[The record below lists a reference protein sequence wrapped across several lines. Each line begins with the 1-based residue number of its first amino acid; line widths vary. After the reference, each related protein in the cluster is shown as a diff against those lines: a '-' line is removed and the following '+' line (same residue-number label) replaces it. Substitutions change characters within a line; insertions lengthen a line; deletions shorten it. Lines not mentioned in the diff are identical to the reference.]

1 MGFNSIDCFKSLDTD
16 QQAWLREATT
26 ERLISSGEKLVNE
39 GQPSHSMY
47 FVVSGRFS
55 ISVSE
60 QSAAIAQI
68 GAGQTIGEIGFL
80 SGDART
86 ATATAI
92 RDSVVLRLARK
103 DYETLCA
110 KVPQL
115 LQDVSRSLAKKL
127 TEATAQYK
135 SSHTALPATIA
146 LCPAGESNISAN
158 WVEKFT
164 KALSLCS
171 TCIVLTE
178 EHYLNS
184 PVKDETS
191 LTQWLNEQESHY
203 DFVVYLVS
211 NSDDFWASLAMRQ
224 SDLVLLIA
232 DTTQQTSSSLPTN
245 SVENIRS
252 ALSDPPPCW
261 IIFSHG
267 ARSDS
272 HGCGVWF
279 DGREIEQL
287 HHVFTEEEN
296 SEHNGFQTLSRFL
309 CGRAT
314 GLVASGGGAYT
325 AAHIGCFKAF
335 EEAGFK
341 FDIVGGASGG
351 SAMLAAMVSGLNHN
365 ELIQRTEQMI
375 VKSGALKKLTIPL
388 YSLLDHTHLD
398 RCLQDNYGNHQIEDN
413 PQRYFAVSTS
423 LSTGEEVLHD
433 RGPFWKAVRAS
444 SSIPGLL
451 PPVVAENGELLVDG
465 GILDSVPVKR
475 MKSIKRGPNIILC
488 FQPNHQSRASIEYEK
503 LPGRKALL
511 LNFLRI
517 RSFKSKNAMPGIGSV
532 LTQSMLLNNNSLEE
546 ADESDLVLN
555 MTLPSDLKLNDWHRH
570 HEITEIGYQ
579 IAKKWLAQQ
588 ADDPAL
594 DAFRQA
600 DSKNSPG

>member
-1 MGFNSIDCFKSLDTD
+1 MDFNSIDCFKSLNTD
-16 QQAWLREATT
+16 QQTWLKEATT

-47 FVVSGRFS
+47 FIVSGRFS

-60 QSAAIAQI
+60 QPTPIAQI

-103 DYETLCA
+103 DYDTLCT
-110 KVPQL
+110 KIPQL

-135 SSHTALPATIA
+135 SNQIALPATIA
-146 LCPAGESNISAN
+146 LCPAGASKITPTWIA
-158 WVEKFT
+158 KFT
-164 KALSLCS
+164 EALGHHN

-178 EHYLNS
+178 DQNTN
-184 PVKDETS
+184 PPATDEAS
-191 LTQWLNEQESHY
+191 LVQWLNEQESLH
-203 DFVVYLVS
+203 DFVIYLI
-211 NSDDFWASLAMRQ
+211 SDENDAWTSLALRQ

-232 DTTQQTSSSLPTN
+232 ETDQHALSSLQCNPAENLCSTL
-245 SVENIRS
+245 SV
-252 ALSDPPPCW
+252 PPPCW
-261 IIFSHG
+261 IIFSHRTR
-267 ARSDS
+267 ADIHS
-272 HGCGVWF
+272 CGKWF
-279 DGREIEQL
+279 NGREIKQL
-287 HHVFTEEEN
+287 HHVFTEEEDIKR
-296 SEHNGFQTLSRFL
+296 NGFQTLSRFL
-309 CGRAT
+309 CGKAT

-325 AAHIGCFKAF
+325 AAHIGCFRAF

-351 SAMLAAMVSGLNHN
+351 AAMLAAMVGGLNHN
-365 ELIQRTEQMI
+365 ALIQRTEQMM
-375 VKSGALKKLTIPL
+375 VKSGALKKFTIPI
-388 YSLLDHTHLD
+388 YSLIDHTHLD
-398 RCLQDNYGNHQIEDN
+398 QCLRDNYGNHQIEDN

-475 MKSIKRGPNIILC
+475 MKSIKRGPNIVLC
-488 FQPNHQSRASIEYEK
+488 FQPNHQSRAGIEYGK
-503 LPGRKALL
+503 LPGRTALL
-511 LNFLRI
+511 LNFLRV
-517 RSFKSKNAMPGIGSV
+517 RSFKSKIDMPGIGSV
-532 LTQSMLLNNNSLEE
+532 LTQSMLLNNNSLED

-570 HEITEIGYQ
+570 REITEIGYQ
-579 IAKKWLAQQ
+579 IAKKWLTQHAKH
-588 ADDPAL
+588 PAL
-594 DAFRQA
+594 DAFRHT
-600 DSKNSPG
+600 DSKHNSG

>member
-1 MGFNSIDCFKSLDTD
+1 MAFNSIDCFKSLDTD

-60 QSAAIAQI
+60 QPEPIAQI

-80 SGDART
+80 SGDVRT

-92 RDSVVLRLARK
+92 RDSVVLRLARE

-110 KVPQL
+110 KIPQL

-135 SSHTALPATIA
+135 SSHTALPTTIT
-146 LCPAGESNISAN
+146 LCPAGSTKISSI
-158 WVEKFT
+158 WIEKFSQ
-164 KALSLCS
+164 ALGLRS
-171 TCIVLTE
+171 TCIILTE
-178 EHYLNS
+178 EQHSKSLTND
-184 PVKDETS
+184 KTS
-191 LTQWLNEQESHY
+191 LTQWLNEQESQY
-203 DFVVYLVS
+203 DFVIYVIS
-211 NSDDFWASLAMRQ
+211 NADDAWSSLAMRQ

-232 DTTQQTSSSLPTN
+232 DNEQSIASSLLCNPAENLRGTLTN
-245 SVENIRS
+245 
-252 ALSDPPPCW
+252 PPPCW
-261 IIFSHG
+261 MIFSH
-267 ARSDS
+267 RMRDERI
-272 HGCGVWF
+272 HGCGAWLN
-279 DGREIEQL
+279 GRKIEQL
-287 HHVFTEEEN
+287 HHVFLKEEHIEQ
-296 SEHNGFQTLSRFL
+296 NGFQTLSRFL
-309 CGRAT
+309 CGQAT

-351 SAMLAAMVSGLNHN
+351 SAMLAAMVGGLNHN
-365 ELIQRTEQMI
+365 ELIQRTDQMM
-375 VKSGALKKLTIPL
+375 VKSGALKKLTIPI
-388 YSLLDHTHLD
+388 YSLIDHTHLD
-398 RCLQDNYGNHQIEDN
+398 QCLQDNYGDHQIEDN

-451 PPVVAENGELLVDG
+451 PPVVGDNGELLVDG

-488 FQPNHQSRASIEYEK
+488 FQPNHQSRAGIEYGK

-517 RSFKSKNAMPGIGSV
+517 RSFKSKIDMPGIGSV

-579 IAKKWLAQQ
+579 IAKNWLVQHT
-588 ADDPAL
+588 DHPAF
-594 DAFRQA
+594 DAFRLN
-600 DSKNSPG
+600 DE